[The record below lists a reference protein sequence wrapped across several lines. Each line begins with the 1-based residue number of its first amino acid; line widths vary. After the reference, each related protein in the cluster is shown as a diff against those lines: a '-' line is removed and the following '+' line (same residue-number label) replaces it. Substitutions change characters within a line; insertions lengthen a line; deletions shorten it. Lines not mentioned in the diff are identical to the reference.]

1 MIFRPYFIG
10 TSDVRVYIVWNTG
23 ESMNRRREFLKISI
37 GFLAILGLFLSP
49 LFSAVRSACAKA
61 KKTILPKGTKRESLI
76 YKNPRLLDTRNLE
89 TTALEDFETMGIS
102 DHEVNLNEWRLELT
116 GRLRKPLR
124 LTYSEILALPSV
136 EKKVLLICPGFF
148 ANHGEWKGISMK
160 TLLER
165 AGVEKDVTHVTFSGP
180 KGLYGKQESFPIEDV
195 LHDKVF
201 LAYGVNG
208 EPLPRRHG
216 FPLRVV
222 AEGYHGD
229 DWVKYVYK
237 VILQKR

>member
-10 TSDVRVYIVWNTG
+10 TGDVRVYIVWNTG

-89 TTALEDFETMGIS
+89 TTALEDFGTMGIS

>member
-1 MIFRPYFIG
+1 
-10 TSDVRVYIVWNTG
+10 
-23 ESMNRRREFLKISI
+23 MNRRREFLKGSI
-37 GFLAILGLFLSP
+37 GLLASMGLFLSP
-49 LFSAVRSACAKA
+49 LFSAIQSAYAKA
-61 KKTILPKGTKRESLI
+61 KKTILPKGTKRESLV
-76 YKNPRLLDTRNLE
+76 YKNPRSLDTRNLE
-89 TTALEDFETMGIS
+89 TTALEDFGTMGMS
-102 DHEVNLNEWRLELT
+102 DHEVNLNEWRLEVT
-116 GRLRKPLR
+116 GRLKTPLR
-124 LTYSEILALPSV
+124 LTYSEILTSPSV

-160 TLLER
+160 TLLDR
-165 AGVEKDVTHVTFSGP
+165 AGMENDVTHVSFSGP

-195 LHDKVF
+195 LQDKVF

-229 DWVKYVYK
+229 DWVKYVYEMT
-237 VILQKR
+237 LRKR

>member
-1 MIFRPYFIG
+1 
-10 TSDVRVYIVWNTG
+10 
-23 ESMNRRREFLKISI
+23 MNRRREFLKISI
-37 GFLAILGLFLSP
+37 GFLAGIGLFLSP
-49 LFSAVRSACAKA
+49 LFSAVRSAYAKA

-76 YKNPRLLDTRNLE
+76 YKDPRFLDTRNLE
-89 TTALEDFETMGIS
+89 TTALQDFGTMGIS
-102 DHEVNLNEWRLELT
+102 DHEVNLNEWRLEVT
-116 GRLRKPLR
+116 GRLRNPLR
-124 LTYSEILALPSV
+124 LTYSEILDLPSV

-165 AGVEKDVTHVTFSGP
+165 AGVENDVNRVTFSGP
-180 KGLYGKQESFPIEDV
+180 KGLYGKTESFPIEDV
-195 LHDKVF
+195 LKNKVF

-229 DWVKYVYK
+229 DWVKYVHK
-237 VILQKR
+237 MTLGRR

>member
-1 MIFRPYFIG
+1 
-10 TSDVRVYIVWNTG
+10 
-23 ESMNRRREFLKISI
+23 MNRRREFLKISM
-37 GFLAILGLFLSP
+37 GFFGSIGLFLNP
-49 LFSAVRSACAKA
+49 LFSAVQWAYAQA
-61 KKTILPKGTKRESLI
+61 KKTILPKGTKRESLV

-89 TTALEDFETMGIS
+89 ITKLKDFGTMGIS
-102 DHEVNLNEWRLELT
+102 DHDVNLNEWRLEVT
-116 GRLRKPLR
+116 GRLSKPLR
-124 LTYSEILALPSV
+124 LTYSEILAIPSV
-136 EKKVLLICPGFF
+136 EKRVLLICPGFF

-165 AGVEKDVTHVTFSGP
+165 AGAEKDATHVTFSGP
-180 KGLYGKQESFPIEDV
+180 RGLYGKQETFPIDDV
-195 LHDKVF
+195 LQNKVF

-208 EPLPRRHG
+208 EALPRRHG

>member
-1 MIFRPYFIG
+1 
-10 TSDVRVYIVWNTG
+10 
-23 ESMNRRREFLKISI
+23 MNRRREFLKVSI
-37 GFLAILGLFLSP
+37 GFFATLGLFLSP
-49 LFSAVRSACAKA
+49 LFSAVQSAYAKA
-61 KKTILPKGTKRESLI
+61 KKIILPKGTKRESLI
-76 YKNPRLLDTRNLE
+76 YKDPRLLDTRNLE
-89 TTALEDFETMGIS
+89 TTALQDFGTMGIS
-102 DHEVNLNEWRLELT
+102 DHEVNLNEWRLEVT
-116 GRLRKPLR
+116 GRLANPLR
-124 LTYSEILALPSV
+124 LTYSEILDLPSV

-160 TLLER
+160 ILLER
-165 AGVEKDVTHVTFSGP
+165 AGVEKDVNRVTFSGP
-180 KGLYGKQESFPIEDV
+180 KGLYGKTESFPIEDV
-195 LHDKVF
+195 LKNKVF

-237 VILQKR
+237 MTLGRR

>member
-1 MIFRPYFIG
+1 
-10 TSDVRVYIVWNTG
+10 
-23 ESMNRRREFLKISI
+23 MNKRREFLKISM
-37 GFLAILGLFLSP
+37 GFFGSIGLFLSP
-49 LFSAVRSACAKA
+49 LFSAVQWAYAQA
-61 KKTILPKGTKRESLI
+61 KKTILPKGTKRESLV

-89 TTALEDFETMGIS
+89 TTALEDFGTMGIS
-102 DHEVNLNEWRLELT
+102 DHDVNLNEWHLEVS
-116 GRLRKPLR
+116 GRISKPLR
-124 LTYSEILALPSV
+124 LTYSEILAFPTV

-160 TLLER
+160 ALLER
-165 AGVEKDVTHVTFSGP
+165 AGAEKDTTHVTFSGP
-180 KGLYGKQESFPIEDV
+180 KGLYGKQETFPIDDV
-195 LHDKVF
+195 LQDKVF

-208 EPLPRRHG
+208 ETLPRRHG

-237 VILQKR
+237 VILQNH

>member
-1 MIFRPYFIG
+1 
-10 TSDVRVYIVWNTG
+10 
-23 ESMNRRREFLKISI
+23 MNRRREFLRVSI
-37 GFLAILGLFLSP
+37 GFLASMGLLLSP
-49 LFSAVRSACAKA
+49 LFSAVQSAYAKA

-89 TTALEDFETMGIS
+89 TTALEDFGTMGMS
-102 DHEVNLNEWRLELT
+102 DHEVNLNEWRLEVT
-116 GRLRKPLR
+116 GRLKTPLR
-124 LTYSEILALPSV
+124 LTYSEILASPSV
-136 EKKVLLICPGFF
+136 EEKVLLICPGFF
-148 ANHGEWKGISMK
+148 VNHGEWKGISMK
-160 TLLER
+160 TLLDR
-165 AGVEKDVTHVTFSGP
+165 AGMENDVTHVTFSGP
-180 KGLYGKQESFPIEDV
+180 EGLYGKQESFPIEDV
-195 LHDKVF
+195 LQDKVF

-237 VILQKR
+237 MTLRKR

>member
-1 MIFRPYFIG
+1 
-10 TSDVRVYIVWNTG
+10 
-23 ESMNRRREFLKISI
+23 MNRRREFLKISMGFLGSI
-37 GFLAILGLFLSP
+37 GFFLSP
-49 LFSAVRSACAKA
+49 LFPAAQWAYAKA
-61 KKTILPKGTKRESLI
+61 KKTILPKATKRESLV

-89 TTALEDFETMGIS
+89 ITKLEDFGTMGIS
-102 DHEVNLNEWRLELT
+102 DHDVNLNEWRLEVT
-116 GRLRKPLR
+116 GRLSKPLR
-124 LTYSEILALPSV
+124 LTYSEILAVPYV
-136 EKKVLLICPGFF
+136 EKRVLLICPGFF

-160 TLLER
+160 RLLER
-165 AGVEKDVTHVTFSGP
+165 AGAENDVTHVTFSGP
-180 KGLYGKQESFPIEDV
+180 KGLYGKQETFPIDDV
-195 LHDKVF
+195 LQDKVF

-208 EPLPRRHG
+208 KALPRRHG

>member
-10 TSDVRVYIVWNTG
+10 TDEAQVYIFWNTG

-37 GFLAILGLFLSP
+37 GFLASIAVFLSP
-49 LFSAVRSACAKA
+49 LFSAVRSAYAKA

-76 YKNPRLLDTRNLE
+76 YKNPRSLDTRNLE
-89 TTALEDFETMGIS
+89 TTALEDFGTMGIS
-102 DHEVNLNEWRLELT
+102 DHEVELDEWRLEVT
-116 GRLRKPLR
+116 GRLTKPLR
-124 LTYSEILALPSV
+124 LTYSEILAFPSV

-160 TLLER
+160 ALIER
-165 AGVEKDVTHVTFSGP
+165 AGVKKDVTRVTFSGP
-180 KGLYGKQESFPIEDV
+180 KGLYGKQESFPIEDI
-195 LHDKVF
+195 LNDKVF

-208 EPLPRRHG
+208 EPLPRKHG

-237 VILQKR
+237 MSLQKR

>member
-1 MIFRPYFIG
+1 
-10 TSDVRVYIVWNTG
+10 
-23 ESMNRRREFLKISI
+23 MNRRREFLKVSI
-37 GFLAILGLFLSP
+37 GFIASIGLFLSP
-49 LFSAVRSACAKA
+49 LFSAAQSAYAKA

-76 YKNPRLLDTRNLE
+76 YKDPRFLDTKNLE
-89 TTALEDFETMGIS
+89 TTALEDFGTMGIS
-102 DHEVNLNEWRLELT
+102 DHEVKLNEWRLEVT
-116 GRLRKPLR
+116 GRLTNPLR
-124 LTYSEILALPSV
+124 LTYAEILDLPSV

-165 AGVEKDVTHVTFSGP
+165 AGVEKDVNRVTFSGP
-180 KGLYGKQESFPIEDV
+180 KGLYGKTESFPIEDV
-195 LHDKVF
+195 LKNKVF

-208 EPLPRRHG
+208 EALPRRHG

-237 VILQKR
+237 MTFGRR